1 MTPRELYERIGG
13 DYEAA
18 LRTLMNDTLISRFIV
33 KLPDDSSFHQLMD
46 AFAASDSKR
55 MFEASHAMKGVY
67 ANLGL
72 MNLSDAASEIAEE
85 FRPGSERKLSD
96 EAVNEKITAI
106 RTMYETAM
114 HYIRQFA
121 LEQ

>member
-18 LRTLMNDTLISRFIV
+18 LRTLMNDTLISHFIV
-33 KLPDDSSFHQLMD
+33 RLPDDSSFHQLMD

-55 MFEASHAMKGVY
+55 LFEASHAMKGVC

-72 MNLSDAASEIAEE
+72 TNLSDTASEIAEE

-96 EAVNEKITAI
+96 EAVTEKIAAI
-106 RTMYETAM
+106 REMYETAVTF
-114 HYIRQFA
+114 IRRFA

>member
-33 KLPDDSSFHQLMD
+33 KLPDDSSFHQLIE
-46 AFAASDSKR
+46 AYTASDPKR

-72 MNLSDAASEIAEE
+72 TNLSDAASEIAEE